1 MKKREHLVSALPP
14 RHLSVIMS
22 SISTITL
29 WKDLVWPILWL
40 RRQVQRFEITRAAP
54 EWQSRDSSQA
64 LWTPD
69 LVPFAPHSAASN
81 VASGLTLGH
90 EEESQY
96 HSQKQGRCW
105 GESTGAGTGMI
116 SLSGV
121 R

>member
-1 MKKREHLVSALPP
+1 MSALHPG
-14 RHLSVIMS
+14 HVSVFVS
-22 SISTITL
+22 SVSTIIL
-29 WKDLVWPILWL
+29 WKDLVLPILWL

-69 LVPFAPHSAASN
+69 LVPFTPHSAASN

-90 EEESQY
+90 EEESLY

>member
-1 MKKREHLVSALPP
+1 MSALPP

-29 WKDLVWPILWL
+29 WKDLVLPILWL

-96 HSQKQGRCW
+96 QSQKQGCCW
-105 GESTGAGTGMI
+105 GEST
-116 SLSGV
+116 
-121 R
+121 

>member
-1 MKKREHLVSALPP
+1 MSALPP

-22 SISTITL
+22 SSSTITL

-69 LVPFAPHSAASN
+69 LVM
-81 VASGLTLGH
+81 ASGLTLGH

-105 GESTGAGTGMI
+105 GESTRTGTE
-116 SLSGV
+116 
-121 R
+121 

>member
-1 MKKREHLVSALPP
+1 MSALPP

-69 LVPFAPHSAASN
+69 LV
-81 VASGLTLGH
+81 VASGLTLRH
-90 EEESQY
+90 EEESLY

-105 GESTGAGTGMI
+105 GESTGAGTE
-116 SLSGV
+116 
-121 R
+121 

>member
-1 MKKREHLVSALPP
+1 MSALPP

-29 WKDLVWPILWL
+29 WKDLVLPILWL

-64 LWTPD
+64 LWTPN
-69 LVPFAPHSAASN
+69 LVPFAPHFAASN
-81 VASGLTLGH
+81 MASGLSLGH

-96 HSQKQGRCW
+96 HSQEQGHCW
-105 GESTGAGTGMI
+105 GESMRAGTGMI